1 MKIAHLTF
9 AFLAVSTASA
19 LLAQTPAPA
28 PSPAEPLIVD
38 VHPAPYRRSI
48 IFHTNVSPQRFDM
61 RGATVFEMIEFA
73 YNLGE
78 QDDDR
83 ENPAIV
89 GGPPW
94 IDFDRFDVSAKLPA
108 PVPSAGNATSADT
121 ASLPQTPEDQF
132 RPILKRV
139 LAERFH
145 LKYHTQ
151 DHPLPGFI
159 VTVAKDG
166 PKLADAAAP
175 AADGECRG
183 AQDRQNPAQFTL
195 TCTSETMAQFIAAR
209 DQDFSHPIFDR
220 TGLTKPYDF
229 TLKLDLPPE
238 VHTRDDRA
246 RVFTEAFARQLGLVV
261 TRGDVPQPAL
271 VVDKVDR
278 TPAPNPPEIAKL
290 VPPLPDLEFEVASIR
305 LADAKEPQS
314 QIHATGSQI
323 TFSSMQLSDLITR
336 AWQLPNGL
344 MLGNELQLLPK
355 TRFTILVKLPP
366 DVDGRAI
373 NQDPDQLAN
382 MLQKLLIDRFGVKYH
397 WGEWTQPDA
406 YVLLAGTP
414 RMKKADPN
422 SRSFCKYGPAVGEKA
437 ARYAGSP
444 YDTEFHCQNVSMA
457 QFADLVQAM
466 AGSEVKN
473 RVPNKTGLAGSYDF
487 TVFYTSGRTLRVRTD
502 AAVKDAKLAGE
513 SSPAPIDGI
522 SVEDAFRKQLGLRLE
537 KQPAVLPALI
547 LDHFDSAPTPN

>member
-1 MKIAHLTF
+1 LKIAHLTF

-175 AADGECRG
+175 AADG
-183 AQDRQNPAQFTL
+183 
-195 TCTSETMAQFIAAR
+195 
-209 DQDFSHPIFDR
+209 
-220 TGLTKPYDF
+220 
-229 TLKLDLPPE
+229 
-238 VHTRDDRA
+238 
-246 RVFTEAFARQLGLVV
+246 
-261 TRGDVPQPAL
+261 
-271 VVDKVDR
+271 
-278 TPAPNPPEIAKL
+278 
-290 VPPLPDLEFEVASIR
+290 
-305 LADAKEPQS
+305 
-314 QIHATGSQI
+314 
-323 TFSSMQLSDLITR
+323 
-336 AWQLPNGL
+336 
-344 MLGNELQLLPK
+344 
-355 TRFTILVKLPP
+355 
-366 DVDGRAI
+366 
-373 NQDPDQLAN
+373 
-382 MLQKLLIDRFGVKYH
+382 
-397 WGEWTQPDA
+397 
-406 YVLLAGTP
+406 
-414 RMKKADPN
+414 
-422 SRSFCKYGPAVGEKA
+422 
-437 ARYAGSP
+437 
-444 YDTEFHCQNVSMA
+444 
-457 QFADLVQAM
+457 
-466 AGSEVKN
+466 
-473 RVPNKTGLAGSYDF
+473 
-487 TVFYTSGRTLRVRTD
+487 
-502 AAVKDAKLAGE
+502 
-513 SSPAPIDGI
+513 
-522 SVEDAFRKQLGLRLE
+522 
-537 KQPAVLPALI
+537 
-547 LDHFDSAPTPN
+547 